1 MFSKLFLSEK
11 DIEAIQRAL
20 TRNPLLASL
29 LMLSPMEAFK
39 YLNLMPRFL
48 DALLPSPTEDSVL
61 VRELL
66 RALEEGRTVLDRPQ
80 AAEPIITPAPEQ
92 AVTAKAADTLGTPDV
107 ALQVSKATLQ
117 RAVRLYAERDFKS
130 QEFVF
135 AVQRWLDVN
144 ARGEAVELDLDEGR
158 ARIMVKLNGTFAFRQ
173 ALAPLDAL
181 PRKLAFPIEIDLRAA
196 VAVDAAN
203 QLFLSVGEGQLSIVD
218 PPLPARVASDLV
230 AKIAAAVPSIP
241 LVQVPT
247 RFEIPGEPPAA
258 LELRLSRVGVNPAG
272 LSLEFHLDD

>member
-29 LMLSPMEAFK
+29 MMLSPMEAFK

-48 DALLPSPTEDSVL
+48 DALLPSPAEDSGL

-66 RALEEGRTVLDRPQ
+66 RALEEGRTVLERPQ

-92 AVTAKAADTLGTPDV
+92 TVTTKAADTLGTPDV

-117 RAVRLYAERDFKS
+117 RAVRLYAERDFKG

-230 AKIAAAVPSIP
+230 TKIAAAVPSIP